1 MRMTKIKKYFSVAI
15 CIVLIVSI
23 VLFVS
28 GCGREEAP
36 EAPTTQSQSVVKEL
50 GEGKTEFNF
59 SAIDLDGNETKF
71 IIHTDK
77 AMLGEA
83 LSEVG
88 LVEGE
93 EGQYGLYVKTVNG
106 VTADYE
112 KDGTYWALY
121 VNDDYA
127 LKGVDLTPI
136 TEGESYSYRVTK

>member
-1 MRMTKIKKYFSVAI
+1 MLTNFKKIISAVL
-15 CIVLIVSI
+15 CVLLVLIS
-23 VLFVS
+23 FG
-28 GCGREEAP
+28 GCKGNEAT
-36 EAPTTQSQSVVKEL
+36 ENPTASQTQTQTEVKEL

-77 AMLGEA
+77 TMLGEA

-88 LVEGE
+88 LIEGE